1 MVNAVV
7 VVLSI
12 LRQEMFAN
20 NDRNLIL
27 VNDPGFAMGNLSW
40 CNFVCLFFNDV
51 LCVGVLLLTA
61 QKLLL

>member
-1 MVNAVV
+1 
-7 VVLSI
+7 
-12 LRQEMFAN
+12 MFAN

-40 CNFVCLFFNDV
+40 CNFVFLFFNDV